1 MALVKRCNGTMSN
14 PNMNQYQPLRG
25 EYDHSNSAGNGNIAG
40 NGNGKGNAPRRIFS
54 WIRSSGLMRGDDRW
68 IGGVCSGIAARLGW
82 SPTLVRA
89 LVIIATL
96 FFGFGAALYAFG
108 WFLMPDVRDGR
119 ILAEE
124 LIAGRWDWN
133 CLGCFVFLAVALLI
147 PGAGWVS
154 IVVAAIALWWLAK
167 SGIRQREGYGFGA
180 RGGQARGAA
189 GPNPAAPYPP
199 YGFGAD
205 PVNPH
210 VVPNGMPSYAP
221 AAPYGSPA
229 SYAQGVNPGMAAGVP
244 NPMMSQPQ
252 PAPGPFAAQPAP
264 HYVSQGVSQNFMQ
277 GNATGTA
284 ARPST
289 TFTSATPDIVPHKSK
304 RRKPAG
310 PIVVLSIL
318 GISCISFAALMGWI
332 WFNDLGIESI
342 VRWGTVWISAL
353 CVLMGLVVVVL
364 GMKGRRTGGLIP
376 LGLLAGFC
384 AACMIMVCSTYS
396 AYWYHYTLADRQNPV
411 QNIELTK
418 HYGSENAYDMNEV
431 QTDRTFAADSSDRTF
446 KKLEKG
452 VAFTGDNY
460 DQSKAILDLSAWGD
474 THAPHQVKTH
484 NGKTITSNCPAGT
497 IKVAARSAQV
507 HIILPDGCTYGFGE
521 GQYGYMVGPTSVGGK
536 YALVYDTSG
545 SFNFSLDGSSPFP
558 SAPIGGKNYEW
569 MGNQPDLMPESGP
582 ELLIAV
588 PYTVEGRVNVVY
600 ASDWEGDSFQTF
612 ADKYGTE
619 SGNVER
625 QQYLDEE
632 SDYAP
637 WNQQPDNSGND
648 SGNASKEANND

>member
-1 MALVKRCNGTMSN
+1 MSN
-14 PNMNQYQPLRG
+14 PNMNQYQPPREG
-25 EYDHSNSAGNGNIAG
+25 IGTGSA
-40 NGNGKGNAPRRIFS
+40 NGKAPRRLFT

-108 WFLMPDVRDGR
+108 WFFMPDVRDGR

-147 PGAGWVS
+147 PGAGWAS
-154 IVVAAIALWWLAK
+154 IVVAAIALWWLMK
-167 SGIRQREGYGFGA
+167 IGIRQREGYGFGA
-180 RGGQARGAA
+180 RARGAN
-189 GPNPAAPYPP
+189 GPVPYPP
-199 YGFGAD
+199 YGYAAGPA
-205 PVNPH
+205 
-210 VVPNGMPSYAP
+210 VPNAMPNGAP
-221 AAPYGSPA
+221 TAPYAPYGSPA
-229 SYAQGVNPGMAAGVP
+229 SYRQANPGAAPYPGE
-244 NPMMSQPQ
+244 SQPTPQAGAMPQQ
-252 PAPGPFAAQPAP
+252 PSQAASQSPTQSNPGPFVPQAGQPSP
-264 HYVSQGVSQNFMQ
+264 LYVSQGVSQPAVRENVV
-277 GNATGTA
+277 GATQPA
-284 ARPST
+284 ADY
-289 TFTSATPDIVPHKSK
+289 SAPAASVVPDTVPHKSK

-310 PIVVLSIL
+310 PIMVLSIL

-353 CVLMGLVVVVL
+353 CVLMGIVVVVL

-376 LGLLAGFC
+376 LGLIAGFC

-396 AYWYHYTLADRQNPV
+396 VYWYHYTLADRQNTL
-411 QNIELTK
+411 QTIELTK
-418 HYGSENAYDMNEV
+418 NASSENWYDMSEV
-431 QTDRTFAADSSDRTF
+431 QVGRTFASDSSDHTF

-452 VAFTGDNY
+452 VAFSGDSY
-460 DQSKAILDLSAWGD
+460 EQSKAILDLSAWDD
-474 THAPHQVKTH
+474 THAPHQVKAH
-484 NGKTITSNCPAGT
+484 SGKTITSNCPVGT

-545 SFNFSLDGSSPFP
+545 SFNFSLDGDSPFDT
-558 SAPIGGKNYEW
+558 APIGAKNYEW
-569 MGNQPDLMPESGP
+569 MANQTDLMPESGP

-600 ASDWEGDSFQTF
+600 ASDWEDDDFQQY

-632 SDYAP
+632 SDYSP

-648 SGNASKEANND
+648 SGDASKEANND